1 MKKKKNVASIKS
13 RIPKNS
19 LKNCP
24 GKVLKYLNND
34 PFFTCPYLLLHLV
47 FIFIFYLILV
57 ANSKWPIYLA
67 KLRGTVPYP
76 DAQM

>member
-1 MKKKKNVASIKS
+1 MTKKRSFNKISYPEEQFENW
-13 RIPKNS
+13 
-19 LKNCP
+19 P

-57 ANSKWPIYLA
+57 ANSKRPNYLA
-67 KLRGTVPYP
+67 
-76 DAQM
+76 